1 MNNSTA
7 VLEQFG
13 LKADSTEE
21 TLKNTQRVTDSL
33 TYVANATA
41 AGFSD
46 MGEAMKYV
54 GPVANTVGFS
64 MEETAAAIGLMSN
77 NGIEGSIAGTALRGA
92 LTRLLK
98 PSKQNIA
105 GFEQLGISVD
115 EFKNGTL
122 TLPDILDKIKNNT
135 EGWTDAQKAAAIA
148 TAFGTEA
155 QSGMNVLIHQG
166 GDALRNLTEKT
177 QNASGYTKEIANT
190 MNNTAA
196 AKIEKFKASLNVL
209 GITIGEKVIPIMTPF
224 IEKATELIKK
234 FSEMDE
240 GTKANILK
248 WGALIAAI
256 GPVLTVFGKL
266 SKVFGK
272 TISGMF
278 RTASKL
284 DSKWQQFI
292 VNPIK
297 KGSESAI
304 QAVRGFVSKYKAN
317 LAGLESSGVNV
328 NLLTRF
334 TTLGETISG
343 LFPTLDTFRAN
354 LRASQ
359 RQLNMLGDGNKVTN
373 FFR

>member
-1 MNNSTA
+1 
-7 VLEQFG
+7 
-13 LKADSTEE
+13 
-21 TLKNTQRVTDSL
+21 
-33 TYVANATA
+33 
-41 AGFSD
+41 
-46 MGEAMKYV
+46 
-54 GPVANTVGFS
+54 
-64 MEETAAAIGLMSN
+64 
-77 NGIEGSIAGTALRGA
+77 
-92 LTRLLK
+92 
-98 PSKQNIA
+98 
-105 GFEQLGISVD
+105 
-115 EFKNGTL
+115 
-122 TLPDILDKIKNNT
+122 
-135 EGWTDAQKAAAIA
+135 
-148 TAFGTEA
+148 
-155 QSGMNVLIHQG
+155 
-166 GDALRNLTEKT
+166 
-177 QNASGYTKEIANT
+177 YTKEIANT

-359 RQLNMLGDGNKVTN
+359 R
-373 FFR
+373 